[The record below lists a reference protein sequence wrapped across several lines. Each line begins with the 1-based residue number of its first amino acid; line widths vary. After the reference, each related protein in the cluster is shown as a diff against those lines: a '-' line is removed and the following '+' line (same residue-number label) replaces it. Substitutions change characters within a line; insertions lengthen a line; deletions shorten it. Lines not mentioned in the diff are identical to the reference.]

1 MNDLRDSVMIVISGR
16 DVVSVLCNT
25 RKSVTHDGADMSSF
39 EHGDIVLGIA
49 GRDRIFNRNLKKV
62 AHPPDG
68 ESLGDTGRNDLKIGS
83 AGKKA
88 VKNPGIGR
96 LYVVAKRFQMG
107 NVGLMNRQKLV
118 RLLRQCFADI
128 FDDLVGH

>member
-25 RKSVTHDGADMSSF
+25 RKSVTHDSADMGSF

-49 GRDRIFNRNLKKV
+49 GRDRIFNRNLEKV
-62 AHPPDG
+62 THPLDG

-88 VKNPGIGR
+88 VKNSGISR

-118 RLLRQCFADI
+118 RLLRHASLTFSTI
-128 FDDLVGH
+128 S